1 MKPIALL
8 GLISLLLV
16 PACGD
21 SGGATTDS
29 NTSGDTSTTTGTTAP
44 EPTGTTA
51 MPTSTGS
58 TGSTGDSAGQT
69 TGPNTTTTTDA
80 TTTDASTTTDA
91 TTTTTDAT
99 TGTTEPGT
107 SDSSTGAPI
116 GEPLAIALKEVYVY
130 ANCQPIV
137 DPDNIIGF
145 WTVVYDNSK
154 GLTDGAAELTSATLH
169 LSLDKDPSQ
178 HDIAVEPTGSGLVP
192 AGKTL
197 EQEQKKQKGAPTPGC
212 GICDT
217 PYRLDLVFSTGGV
230 DVPVSHEDILGCV
243 Y

>member
-21 SGGATTDS
+21 SGGGATDS

-44 EPTGTTA
+44 ESTGTTA
-51 MPTSTGS
+51 MPTSSGS

-69 TGPNTTTTTDA
+69 TGPNTTTTDA
-80 TTTDASTTTDA
+80 TTTDAS
-91 TTTTTDAT
+91 TTTDAT

-116 GEPLAIALKEVYVY
+116 GEPLGIALKDVYVY

-154 GLTDGAAELTSATLH
+154 GLEDGAAELTSATLH

-178 HDIAVEPTGSGLVP
+178 HEIAVDPTGSGLVP

-217 PYRLDLVFSTGGV
+217 PYRLDLVFSSGGV